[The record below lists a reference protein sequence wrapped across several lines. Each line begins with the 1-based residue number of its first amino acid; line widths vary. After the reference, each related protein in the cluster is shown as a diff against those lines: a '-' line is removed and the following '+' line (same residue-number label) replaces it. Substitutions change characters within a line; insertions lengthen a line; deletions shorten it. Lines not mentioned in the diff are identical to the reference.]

1 VVDTEGHEL
10 SVKLSAVACGCM
22 DTNNQRTDHHGL
34 SFSYGDYQ
42 MNYIPW
48 IISFCS
54 LIVAILSL
62 AHTSNKDR
70 TNEIREDTEKFDGI
84 EKSLLKANIK
94 LDQVCSTTTETR
106 SDIKSLNA
114 DLKTMDTRVVVL
126 ERDMKTAF
134 NAIAELKRK
143 INHED

>member
-1 VVDTEGHEL
+1 
-10 SVKLSAVACGCM
+10 
-22 DTNNQRTDHHGL
+22 
-34 SFSYGDYQ
+34 

-62 AHTSNKDR
+62 AHTTNKDKN
-70 TNEIREDTEKFDGI
+70 TEIREDTEKFDSI

-94 LDQVCSTTTETR
+94 LDTVCSTTTETR
-106 SDIKSLNA
+106 ADIKSLNA
-114 DLKTMDTRVVVL
+114 DLKNMDTRVVIL

-134 NAIAELKRK
+134 DSIAELKGK
-143 INHED
+143 LNHED

>member
-1 VVDTEGHEL
+1 
-10 SVKLSAVACGCM
+10 
-22 DTNNQRTDHHGL
+22 
-34 SFSYGDYQ
+34 

-62 AHTSNKDR
+62 AHTTNKDK
-70 TNEIREDTEKFDGI
+70 TSEIREDTEKFDSI

-94 LDQVCSTTTETR
+94 LDTVCSTTTETR
-106 SDIKSLNA
+106 ADIKSLNA
-114 DLKTMDTRVVVL
+114 DLKNMDTRVVIL

-134 NAIAELKRK
+134 DSIAELKGK
-143 INHED
+143 LNHED

>member
-1 VVDTEGHEL
+1 
-10 SVKLSAVACGCM
+10 
-22 DTNNQRTDHHGL
+22 
-34 SFSYGDYQ
+34 

-62 AHTSNKDR
+62 VHTTAKDR
-70 TNEIREDTEKFDGI
+70 TSEIREDTEKFDSI

-94 LDQVCSTTTETR
+94 LDTVCSTTTETR
-106 SDIKSLNA
+106 ADIKSLNA
-114 DLKTMDTRVVVL
+114 DLKNMDTRVVIL

-134 NAIAELKRK
+134 DSIAELKGK
-143 INHED
+143 LNHED

>member
-1 VVDTEGHEL
+1 
-10 SVKLSAVACGCM
+10 
-22 DTNNQRTDHHGL
+22 
-34 SFSYGDYQ
+34 

-62 AHTSNKDR
+62 AHTTNKDKN
-70 TNEIREDTEKFDGI
+70 TEIREDTEKFDSI

-94 LDQVCSTTTETR
+94 LDTVCSTTTETR
-106 SDIKSLNA
+106 ADIKSLNA
-114 DLKTMDTRVVVL
+114 DLKNMDSRVVIL

-134 NAIAELKRK
+134 DSIAELKGK
-143 INHED
+143 LNHED

>member
-1 VVDTEGHEL
+1 
-10 SVKLSAVACGCM
+10 
-22 DTNNQRTDHHGL
+22 
-34 SFSYGDYQ
+34 

-62 AHTSNKDR
+62 VHTTTKDR
-70 TNEIREDTEKFDGI
+70 TSEIREDTEKFDSI

-94 LDQVCSTTTETR
+94 LDTVCSTTTETR
-106 SDIKSLNA
+106 ADIKSLNA
-114 DLKTMDTRVVVL
+114 DLKNMDTRVVIL

-134 NAIAELKRK
+134 DSIAELKGK
-143 INHED
+143 LNHED

>member
-1 VVDTEGHEL
+1 
-10 SVKLSAVACGCM
+10 
-22 DTNNQRTDHHGL
+22 
-34 SFSYGDYQ
+34 

-62 AHTSNKDR
+62 AHTTNKDK
-70 TNEIREDTEKFDGI
+70 TSEIMEDTEKFDSI

-94 LDQVCSTTTETR
+94 LDTVCSTTTETR
-106 SDIKSLNA
+106 ADIKSLNT
-114 DLKTMDTRVVVL
+114 DLKNMDTRVVIL

-134 NAIAELKRK
+134 DSIAELKGK
-143 INHED
+143 LNHED